1 MGRVV
6 WQGGV
11 GALPLGVRGCA
22 ACSTKVS
29 EKLRLSFETEL
40 SLGKIGRT

>member
-11 GALPLGVRGCA
+11 GALPLGVCAAGCA
-22 ACSTKVS
+22 STKVS